1 MICHRPLSSAA
12 DIGRCHR
19 PPTSA
24 AVIDRCCPGGGED
37 VAAEA
42 GIRREA
48 DAEGGSEKEGGTH
61 GTDAGPRLKARLRAG
76 GGEGALGDHSEGERR
91 GRGRGEGGEREEEGE
106 RELMLDR
113 ASKLVSGLAGERE
126 RWEITVKVRG
136 GDEGGE
142 REGRGR
148 RRGRGEGGEREG
160 RGRRE
165 GGEREGRG
173 RGRGN

>member
-1 MICHRPLSSAA
+1 
-12 DIGRCHR
+12 
-19 PPTSA
+19 
-24 AVIDRCCPGGGED
+24 
-37 VAAEA
+37 
-42 GIRREA
+42 
-48 DAEGGSEKEGGTH
+48 
-61 GTDAGPRLKARLRAG
+61 
-76 GGEGALGDHSEGERR
+76 
-91 GRGRGEGGEREEEGE
+91 
-106 RELMLDR
+106 MLDR

-148 RRGRGEGGEREG
+148 GEGGEREG